1 MRFSFEKALGIH
13 QDALKIHA
21 KRAQLLANNLANADT
36 PGFKA
41 KDINFQEAL
50 AIAKGGDN
58 PSKLNAT
65 NSKHVG
71 YDKDL
76 SLSTHYRV
84 PLQPSVDGNTVD
96 ERVEVSKFTENS
108 MRYMASLR
116 FLDGRFKGLMTAIKG
131 E

>member
-1 MRFSFEKALGIH
+1 MRISFDKALGIH

-41 KDINFQEAL
+41 KDIDFKEAL
-50 AIAKGGDN
+50 AMSKGGDN
-58 PSKLNAT
+58 PSKLTTT
-65 NSKHVG
+65 NSKHIG
-71 YDKDL
+71 FDKDL

-116 FLDGRFKGLMTAIKG
+116 FLDGKFKGLMRAIKG